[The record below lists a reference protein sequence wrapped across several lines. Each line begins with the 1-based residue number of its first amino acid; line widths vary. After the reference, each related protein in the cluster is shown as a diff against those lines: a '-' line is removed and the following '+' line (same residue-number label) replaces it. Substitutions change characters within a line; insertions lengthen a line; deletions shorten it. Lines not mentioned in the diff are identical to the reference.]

1 MAMSIFRYM
10 VIQYSAQ
17 NICSLNTG
25 IENMSDSLG
34 SHKVGFTTQCYT
46 ASTTMTTLL
55 KNLTAPIMCLL
66 STENVSDKPTG
77 KYGTIVIFKYS
88 ASRAGAICLCTD
100 GTMFVNNWN
109 ASTSAVTGW
118 MEK

>member
-1 MAMSIFRYM
+1 MIYIVIFLH
-10 VIQYSAQ
+10 
-17 NICSLNTG
+17 SLNTG
-25 IENMSDSLG
+25 IAKVSDLVG
-34 SHKVGFTTQCYT
+34 GHTVGFTTQHYT
-46 ASTTMTTLL
+46 GTTTMTALL

-100 GTMFVNNWN
+100 GSLFVNNWN
-109 ASTSAVTGW
+109 ASSSAITGW
-118 MEK
+118 KEK